1 MKLVMT
7 LLVRDEEDILP
18 ALIEYHLAQGVDFL
32 IATDNRS
39 EDGTAA
45 ILRSYEKTGRLRYLY
60 EASDDYSQ
68 HRWVTRMAQ
77 MALDE
82 YQADWVINSDAD
94 EFWWPEREGSL
105 KDALSGVPS
114 EVAAVSVPRVNFLPW
129 HDDGAPVA
137 PFWERMI
144 IRERESLNALGA
156 PLPPKVCHRA
166 LTGIEVAQ
174 GNHSVA
180 IAGRPLP
187 AAAAALRILHFPLR
201 SYRQFEAKIVKGG
214 AAYQRN
220 TELDPAMGNTW
231 RRLYA
236 QYQAGTLPDYY
247 TQQAIR
253 EPQLARAL
261 TEGLLLEDT
270 RLRDRLRGLPVL
282 APPAARP
289 GIAERLSARLRPWL
303 GRRESRRRGEG
314 IVTLADHNY
323 FDGLRLLHASVQADY
338 PVPITCY
345 DLGLTEDQ
353 RRQAARHMPAVT
365 IRPIPDTPQIAAI
378 RRDLDGPPLAK
389 REKRQWPLWICPFL
403 IAAAPFRRV
412 FWMDCDMVV
421 LRDLRGL
428 FRLLDDGPVFTPE
441 NNAPQKTANDPEL
454 YRLLPIERPFDLHTP
469 LVNGGLSG
477 WDLERD
483 RDALAGYMYPI
494 EAALQ
499 DPRIRSAISW
509 HDQGCLIWS
518 IQSRGLE
525 GRVTPT
531 WRWNLCV
538 RHTRIAGQAFR
549 ADDAGVLERLRA
561 AVPDAAIVHWNGA
574 TVPWLLGK
582 AQAH

>member
-1 MKLVMT
+1 
-7 LLVRDEEDILP
+7 
-18 ALIEYHLAQGVDFL
+18 
-32 IATDNRS
+32 
-39 EDGTAA
+39 
-45 ILRSYEKTGRLRYLY
+45 
-60 EASDDYSQ
+60 
-68 HRWVTRMAQ
+68 
-77 MALDE
+77 
-82 YQADWVINSDAD
+82 
-94 EFWWPEREGSL
+94 
-105 KDALSGVPS
+105 
-114 EVAAVSVPRVNFLPW
+114 
-129 HDDGAPVA
+129 
-137 PFWERMI
+137 
-144 IRERESLNALGA
+144 
-156 PLPPKVCHRA
+156 
-166 LTGIEVAQ
+166 
-174 GNHSVA
+174 
-180 IAGRPLP
+180 
-187 AAAAALRILHFPLR
+187 
-201 SYRQFEAKIVKGG
+201 
-214 AAYQRN
+214 
-220 TELDPAMGNTW
+220 
-231 RRLYA
+231 
-236 QYQAGTLPDYY
+236 
-247 TQQAIR
+247 
-253 EPQLARAL
+253 
-261 TEGLLLEDT
+261 
-270 RLRDRLRGLPVL
+270 
-282 APPAARP
+282 
-289 GIAERLSARLRPWL
+289 
-303 GRRESRRRGEG
+303 
-314 IVTLADHNY
+314 
-323 FDGLRLLHASVQADY
+323 
-338 PVPITCY
+338 
-345 DLGLTEDQ
+345 
-353 RRQAARHMPAVT
+353 MPAVT

-499 DPRIRSAISW
+499 DPRIRTAISW